1 MSAPNVVAAAKAV
14 IAAHGQIPISA
25 DGPSPLDAAVHE
37 LREAFVDAN
46 ELMAGTYCC
55 ASLGYDLAKDP
66 VGRNM
71 AIAHTMKTFRDGTDG
86 APPDLIVISV
96 TGDLG
101 ETVADML
108 RPFLDGEAGE
118 ATQVVP

>member
-1 MSAPNVVAAAKAV
+1 MSAPNVIGAAKAV
-14 IAAHGQIPISA
+14 LAAHDQIPISA
-25 DGPSPLDAAVHE
+25 AGPTPLDQAINE
-37 LREAFVDAN
+37 LREALVDADV
-46 ELMAGTYCC
+46 LISGTYCC

-108 RPFLDGEAGE
+108 RPLLDGNAGK